1 MSDNSKLLVPMHM
14 EALVLGRNKDDC
26 INLSPQFME
35 YDQSILGDVLEP
47 NVKNTFSLEKGIHL
61 HWTLPKAL
69 KHSFVDEDE
78 EMSFPFA
85 PNRWMVTRIQTNEGI
100 EDMPSRIW
108 IVESDATNNSDP
120 NWILMKDNK
129 LDFRSIGKNTEWSE
143 DYEEDTSE
151 SILTAV
157 GAANPFFASF
167 YPGCRN
173 VFGFHDDM
181 SDEITNGDTFTYI
194 VTGWYSDPSLD
205 PLTPLDFTGE
215 PINEEQKRKKRAL
228 EWFKQQW
235 ECSNVDY
242 PTSSMLHSSIHS
254 IKWSTDERGG
264 SPRGGVQIFAGNTA
278 IESLSAQI
286 AKSAPDFNL
295 GMEELVNALQYQFLE
310 DDTNQPSLKTIKT
323 EMHKRGFTPK
333 NRNILW
339 EIVHAE
345 ADDKQLEEQKESR
358 IHFPNDIR
366 VLNALKELNEKQN
379 ESNKDS
385 EEISSLQQE
394 YYFLWYKQAT
404 KTVGNY
410 DVKNFDYE
418 EARKNILDKIDKKK
432 DEIDLLKTDI
442 EQLIS
447 RLNENEYLAGP
458 NAEFQLKEKL
468 EDRFWEPNDP
478 VLLLCGTGI
487 GNTEKPNLQTSKNEI
502 YCRTIDQVF
511 KKLKLSVPY
520 NQTKIDVEIPKT
532 SFSVTTVDVLI
543 GAKIPFEEIKVLVY
557 ETLLLDHGLSVDISL
572 LAYIKAQLGEGR
584 DKTSSIVRDFA
595 KNTVVKEQNK
605 PTSVNDDIQ
614 VPEMFSI
621 SKWEQAWSPL
631 FMVWDVEYSAID
643 SEINNLDLLENT
655 DNWKLEE
662 GLFFKNQVSTV
673 NSQRIQ
679 FNGVSPF
686 SSAVFENLK
695 RNIPREIVNKYGDL
709 NLIAQ
714 SLSGLNKFL
723 LMQKPGIQF
732 PPFIY
737 TPDEDYNFDT
747 SYLIDQEELDVIG
760 DDAYSLGCHSGE
772 ISGEGPNLFFPLR
785 SGTIQIKNLS
795 IIDAFGQVKK
805 IIIDG
810 GTNNPDVR
818 CSVSIK
824 GVEMNLKNS
833 IPLPPRIVQPSRLQ
847 FNWLNSQDEIIYQD
861 TGKLNN
867 PILGWLVPNY
877 LDKSILLY
885 DGDGNEIAI
894 LQITSDITKD
904 KGLHLSKIPFP
915 GENNIPDLSNNIHL
929 EQFLDAINKASIAS
943 GIMDL
948 ANKVNLNLAGT
959 NAMQNNTTALLCGQP
974 IAIAR
979 CSVGLESLGL
989 PAYNQRWDESGKE
1002 NSGGIESVKFPLFIG
1017 DFTLEK
1023 DGLLGCFMDDNYT
1036 GFYTTMNAPEFNF
1049 SESEAFFRKNSPR
1062 KLSLNQEALKMTL
1075 LIDPSAGVHLST
1087 GILPT
1092 KFVELFG
1099 HNSSEQLSSLNT
1111 SFMVAPF
1118 IAEKVEPDIP
1128 IPTSINANW
1137 KWTHKSDVTTWI
1149 KDEDISEGKRK
1160 QLSGFK
1166 KQQIYEGWL
1175 KLSNL
1180 KTNN

>member
-143 DYEEDTSE
+143 DYEEDSSG

-333 NRNILW
+333 NRNVLW

-358 IHFPNDIR
+358 IHFPNDIQ
-366 VLNALKELNEKQN
+366 VLNNLKELNEKQIK
-379 ESNKDS
+379 SNKDS
-385 EEISSLQQE
+385 EEIASLQQE
-394 YYFLWYKQAT
+394 YYFLWYKQAN
-404 KTVGNY
+404 KVVGDYNVR
-410 DVKNFDYE
+410 DFNYE
-418 EARKNILDKIDKKK
+418 EARKKILNKIVNKKV
-432 DEIDLLKTDI
+432 EVDLLKTEI
-442 EQLIS
+442 EQAIS

-458 NAEFQLKEKL
+458 NPEFELKEKL

-487 GNTEKPNLQTSKNEI
+487 GNTDKPNFQTSKTEI
-502 YCRTIDQVF
+502 NCRTKDQVF
-511 KKLKLSVPY
+511 KDLKLSVPY
-520 NQTKIDVEIPKT
+520 NDTKIDVEITKT
-532 SFSVTTVDVLI
+532 LFSITKIDELTA
-543 GAKIPFEEIKVLVY
+543 AKIPFEELKILAY

-572 LAYIKAQLGEGR
+572 EAYIKAQLGEGK
-584 DKTSSIVRDFA
+584 DKTSRIVIEFA
-595 KNTVVKEQNK
+595 EKEVVKEQEE
-605 PTSVNDDIQ
+605 PAYEEGVIQ
-614 VPEMFSI
+614 LPEMFSI
-621 SKWEQAWSPL
+621 NKWQQAWSPL

-643 SEINNLDLLENT
+643 SEINNLDLLDNT
-655 DNWKLEE
+655 NNWKLKE
-662 GLFFKNQVSTV
+662 GLFFENQVAIV
-673 NSQRIQ
+673 KDKDIQ
-679 FNGVSPF
+679 FHGVSPF
-686 SSAVFENLK
+686 SNTVFENLK
-695 RNIPREIVNKYGDL
+695 RDLPREIVNKYGEL
-709 NLIAQ
+709 NLLAQ

-723 LMQKPGIQF
+723 LMQKPGIQL

-737 TPDEDYNFDT
+737 EDLGYDFETDYLVDEN
-747 SYLIDQEELDVIG
+747 ELNVIG
-760 DDAYSLGCHSGE
+760 DDGYNFGCNPGKTNGE
-772 ISGEGPNLFFPLR
+772 DSNLFFPLR

-795 IIDAFGQVKK
+795 IVDAFGQVKEV
-805 IIIDG
+805 IIDG
-810 GTNNPDVR
+810 APNNPDVS

-824 GVEMNLKNS
+824 GVATDLNNS
-833 IPLPPRIVQPSRLQ
+833 FPLPPRIVQPSRLQ
-847 FNWLNSQDEIIYQD
+847 FNWLNSHDEMIYQD
-861 TGKLNN
+861 TGKLDN

-877 LDKSILLY
+877 LDKSILVY
-885 DGDGNEIAI
+885 DGNGNEIAI
-894 LQITSDITKD
+894 LQITSDITREG
-904 KGLHLSKIPFP
+904 GLHLFKIPFP
-915 GENNIPDLSNNIHL
+915 GENNIPDLSDNMHL
-929 EQFLDAINKASIAS
+929 KQFLDAINKASIAS

-948 ANKVNLNLAGT
+948 ANKVNSNLAGA
-959 NAMQNNTTALLCGQP
+959 NAMQNNTSALLCGQP

-979 CSVGLESLGL
+979 CSVGLELLGL
-989 PAYNQRWDESGKE
+989 PVYNQRWDESGKE
-1002 NSGGIESVKFPLFIG
+1002 NSGEIESVKFPLFIG

-1023 DGLLGCFMDDNYT
+1023 DGLLGCFTDDDYT
-1036 GFYTTMNAPEFNF
+1036 RFYTTINAPDFKF
-1049 SESEAFFRKNSPR
+1049 SESESFFVKNSPR
-1062 KLSLNQEALKMTL
+1062 KLSLNQSAIKMTL
-1075 LIDPSAGVHLST
+1075 LIDPSAGVHLSS

-1099 HNSSEQLSSLNT
+1099 HNSSELLDSLNT
-1111 SFMVAPF
+1111 SFMIAPF
-1118 IAEKVEPDIP
+1118 IAEKVEPNIP

-1137 KWTHKSDVTTWI
+1137 KWTHKSDVTTWV
-1149 KDEDISEGKRK
+1149 KDSDIPEGKNK

-1166 KQQIYEGWL
+1166 KQQVYEGWL